1 MHIYTYITQRTQ
13 TQPTS
18 EDTLHTQAQTDCISA
33 KECTYVYQLTPTLT
47 TYLNA
52 CLCKRAAGQLEAP
65 VSPSLVLPPSVSLR
79 TTHSGKGVA
88 PLRETKQGCACVD
101 PTTPCQ
107 FLRAGFRPSIQV
119 QSIPVPRHCCKSM
132 SQPCPRRTLLPGPV
146 SELVRETQRAGVCVY
161 ACAYVRERES
171 EKERERKRESER
183 EREIRLDAHAHKLAF
198 LVYAQA
204 NQASPSPRDSLSC
217 SSSFWAAARS
227 LRTVLTSDT
236 GLLIAAIS
244 NSHTCRPNP
253 ASERR
258 TLRQAAFT
266 DTDVLQTR
274 KSVANKMAAPRRFAA
289 DIARSPRGASGL
301 E

>member
-1 MHIYTYITQRTQ
+1 MALTIMSSWSLF
-13 TQPTS
+13 PS
-18 EDTLHTQAQTDCISA
+18 GPVCI
-33 KECTYVYQLTPTLT
+33 EGF
-47 TYLNA
+47 
-52 CLCKRAAGQLEAP
+52 RG
-65 VSPSLVLPPSVSLR
+65 
-79 TTHSGKGVA
+79 GGVA
-88 PLRETKQGCACVD
+88 REHYEHARRDGGREGGTEGGKEGGRVGGGHKHKHTHPHPHTYRHTGRHRREERKTVFIREIRSTFSSMAGCSPACM
-101 PTTPCQ
+101 
-107 FLRAGFRPSIQV
+107 
-119 QSIPVPRHCCKSM
+119 H
-132 SQPCPRRTLLPGPV
+132 
-146 SELVRETQRAGVCVY
+146 VCV
-161 ACAYVRERES
+161 CMRVRTCVRER
-171 EKERERKRESER
+171 ERERKREKER
-183 EREIRLDAHAHKLAF
+183 EREREGDTSACTRAKLAF